1 MQKTSWEKL
10 ELEKF
15 GDLTRRQMIHGES
28 ATLGRWQ
35 FAKGAV
41 VPRHSH
47 VAEQFTWI
55 VSGAVKFV
63 FDDRE
68 VVVSEGEVLLIPSNV
83 PHSATALEDSVDI
96 DFFAPR
102 REDWIRGDD
111 GYVRAQ
117 RS

>member
-10 ELEKF
+10 EIEKF
-15 GDLTRRQMIHGES
+15 GDLTKRQMLSGEN

-47 VAEQFTWI
+47 QAEQYTI
-55 VSGAVKFV
+55 VVSGSMKFV

-68 VVVSEGEVLLIPSNV
+68 VFLSAGDVLFIPSNV
-83 PHSATALEDSVDI
+83 PHSAIALEDCVDI

-102 REDWIRGDD
+102 REDWIRGEDS
-111 GYVRAQ
+111 YVREKRA
-117 RS
+117 

>member
-1 MQKTSWEKL
+1 MQKTSWE
-10 ELEKF
+10 ELEVERF
-15 GDLTRRQMIHGES
+15 GELTKRQMLSGEN

-47 VAEQFTWI
+47 VAEQYTLI
-55 VSGAVKFV
+55 ISGAVKFV

-68 VVVSEGEVLLIPSNV
+68 VLVSAGGVLLIPSNV
-83 PHSATALEDSVDI
+83 PHAAIALEDSVNV

-102 REDWIRGDD
+102 REDWIRGEDS
-111 GYVRAQ
+111 YVRDKRA
-117 RS
+117 